1 MNNREIKFRLC
12 HTAQNGSKTIHYT
25 CDRTLIGLNGK
36 IYENYGKDWKFPLWE
51 SVFDG
56 EVFIQQYTGCKDK
69 NGKEIYEGD
78 IVSVLDE
85 NNVFDVRFGNVK
97 RNIVGFDTNTI
108 YPIEISCFYFH
119 RDGLPHFSITKN
131 HLGKH
136 DLEDTEVIGNIF
148 ENKELLKG
156 SNYEN

>member
-1 MNNREIKFRLC
+1 MNNREFKFRAFDPIEK
-12 HTAQNGSKTIHYT
+12 HF
-25 CDRTLIGLNGK
+25 
-36 IYENYGKDWKFPLWE
+36 NYFNLDHCMTTPSLTQTKYP
-51 SVFDG
+51 V
-56 EVFIQQYTGCKDK
+56 QQYTGLKDK

-148 ENKELLKG
+148 ENKELL
-156 SNYEN
+156 E

>member
-1 MNNREIKFRLC
+1 MKFKFRIW
-12 HTAQNGSKTIHYT
+12 NGY
-25 CDRTLIGLNGK
+25 K
-36 IYENYGKDWKFPLWE
+36 IYYNPSIIEIQKEHKDKESINDLFDIQKFK
-51 SVFDG
+51 F
-56 EVFIQQYTGCKDK
+56 QQYTGVKDK

-148 ENKELLKG
+148 ENSELLK
-156 SNYEN
+156 